1 MKNENDNQNNLV
13 NLPDGAAARESFYK
27 LCGRV
32 EELGVNIDE
41 DFSAPDHARFIGIFE
56 AHTIILYPRVAPL
69 FAMWFTVAHLFGHMT
84 QLTNETPRVKRSNE
98 LVLSTGRI
106 LTPEDVQLIYDH
118 EREAAEI
125 GRALIAEVEPSLS
138 TEMDAAY
145 ARFFHAD
152 FRYLINFIET
162 GASGVKV
169 FERYWRHEPN
179 PRELITADARE
190 LLNMKNF
197 PVSDEKIV
205 VV

>member
-1 MKNENDNQNNLV
+1 MKNKNENQNSLV
-13 NLPDGAAARESFYK
+13 GLPDGEDVRQSFYK

-41 DFSAPDHARFIGIFE
+41 NFSAPDHARFIGIFE
-56 AHTIILYPRVAPL
+56 AHTIILYPRLVPV

-84 QLTNETPRVKRSNE
+84 QLTNETARVKRSNE
-98 LVLSTGRI
+98 LVLSSGKI
-106 LTPEDVQLIYDH
+106 LAPEDVQLIYDH

-138 TEMDAAY
+138 NEMDIAY
-145 ARFFHAD
+145 TRFFHAD

-162 GASGVKV
+162 GAAGVQV

-179 PRELITADARE
+179 PKELITADSRKP
-190 LLNMKNF
+190 LNMKDF
-197 PVSDEKIV
+197 PISDEKIV